1 MIPSSKAYA
10 GWGISLSINER
21 LRKWG
26 KIEHPSVFSR
36 TQTRL
41 TLQYSGLLV
50 LFLILFITI
59 VLCMLYYI
67 LINDPKRQIDALAD
81 EEISTIRDILSNKDM
96 TNNPAKQTA
105 PVYFTIGQNQFFY
118 YWVDAAGTLKFGEE
132 LQAEVRDELLVWL
145 SGWHPVPGEA
155 RITDLHLRDNHRKF
169 GDRFHP
175 EQMQRIKLI
184 AAGRSLYMKNNL
196 IGTLYIGR
204 DVSFQLRLFR
214 WSLIALLGLGL
225 LFFLLAVYFS
235 YIMSKRAMIP
245 IIHSYNRQREFVADA
260 SHELRT
266 PLSVILS
273 SIDTLQMEER
283 LEKDAFAQR
292 VLANM
297 KSEVKRM
304 TKLAGD
310 LLTLA
315 RSDSGTLLLQSEPLD
330 MRIHAQQMLL
340 TLQPLAREK
349 RIDLQLEA
357 PETLPIRG
365 DADRLEQLL
374 VLLVDN
380 AIKYTPEGGYVLVAL
395 SVETVKA
402 VSMLKIIVQDTG
414 IGIPS
419 EEHQRIFTRFYR
431 KDKSRSRQLGGHGLG
446 LAIAKW
452 IVDAHQGTIQV
463 RSSIGEGSTFT
474 VRIPFQ
480 QNGNE

>member
-1 MIPSSKAYA
+1 MNSSF
-10 GWGISLSINER
+10 GCPG
-21 LRKWG
+21 G
-26 KIEHPSVFSR
+26 
-36 TQTRL
+36 
-41 TLQYSGLLV
+41 
-50 LFLILFITI
+50 
-59 VLCMLYYI
+59 
-67 LINDPKRQIDALAD
+67 
-81 EEISTIRDILSNKDM
+81 ILSLGR
-96 TNNPAKQTA
+96 P
-105 PVYFTIGQNQFFY
+105 
-118 YWVDAAGTLKFGEE
+118 
-132 LQAEVRDELLVWL
+132 
-145 SGWHPVPGEA
+145 

-175 EQMQRIKLI
+175 EQMQKIKLM

-292 VLANM
+292 VLGNM

-349 RIDLQLEA
+349 RIELQLEA

-431 KDKSRSRQLGGHGLG
+431 KEKSRSRQLGGHGLG

-463 RSSIGEGSTFT
+463 RSSVGEGSTFT

>member
-1 MIPSSKAYA
+1 MNSSF
-10 GWGISLSINER
+10 GCPG
-21 LRKWG
+21 G
-26 KIEHPSVFSR
+26 
-36 TQTRL
+36 
-41 TLQYSGLLV
+41 
-50 LFLILFITI
+50 
-59 VLCMLYYI
+59 
-67 LINDPKRQIDALAD
+67 
-81 EEISTIRDILSNKDM
+81 ILSLGRPVLR
-96 TNNPAKQTA
+96 TCIYAIITA
-105 PVYFTIGQNQFFY
+105 NS
-118 YWVDAAGTLKFGEE
+118 EM
-132 LQAEVRDELLVWL
+132 
-145 SGWHPVPGEA
+145 
-155 RITDLHLRDNHRKF
+155 
-169 GDRFHP
+169 RFHP

-463 RSSIGEGSTFT
+463 RSSVGEGSTFT